1 MRMIDADRLVQKLEE
16 IYDTINPRLLGGKS
30 VRKLILNIIKYCKNE
45 QSQID
50 PESLRPKARWL
61 KISVPFNTGNECSN
75 CGWGYCDSKGF
86 PDFKF
91 CPNCGAKMD
100 LGEGEA

>member
-1 MRMIDADRLVQKLEE
+1 MRLIDADGLVPKLKKFH
-16 IYDTINPRLLGGKS
+16 DMINPRLHGGKA
-30 VRKLILNIIKYCKNE
+30 VRELILNIIKYCEIE

-50 PESLRPKARWL
+50 PESLREHGKW
-61 KISVPFNTGNECSN
+61 IWINDDPFNYECMCSN
-75 CGWGYCDSKGF
+75 CGLENEHIY
-86 PDFKF
+86 PF

>member
-1 MRMIDADRLVQKLEE
+1 MRLIDADGLVPKLKKFH
-16 IYDTINPRLLGGKS
+16 DMINPRLVGGKA
-30 VRKLILNIIKYCKNE
+30 VRELILNIIKYCEIE

-75 CGWGYCDSKGF
+75 CGWGYSESKGF

-91 CPNCGAKMD
+91 CPHCGAKMD
-100 LGEGEA
+100 LGGDVK

>member
-1 MRMIDADRLVQKLEE
+1 MRLIDADRLVPKLKKVH
-16 IYDTINPRLLGGKS
+16 IMSNPRLREGRA
-30 VRKLILNIIKYCKNE
+30 VRELILNIINYFEDEK
-45 QSQID
+45 SQID

-75 CGWGYCDSKGF
+75 CGWGYSDSKGF

-100 LGEGEA
+100 LEVR

>member
-1 MRMIDADRLVQKLEE
+1 MRLVDADRLLSKLKKFHNM
-16 IYDTINPRLLGGKS
+16 INPRLIGGKA
-30 VRKLILNIIKYCKNE
+30 VRELILNIINYFEDEK
-45 QSQID
+45 SQID

-75 CGWGYCDSKGF
+75 CGWGYSDSKGF

-100 LGEGEA
+100 LEVR

>member
-1 MRMIDADRLVQKLEE
+1 MRLIDADKFLSIMKVLNCNLLRLKDIENYIE
-16 IYDTINPRLLGGKS
+16 IYGT
-30 VRKLILNIIKYCKNE
+30 V
-45 QSQID
+45 D

-75 CGWGYCDSKGF
+75 CGWGYSDSKGF

-100 LGEGEA
+100 LEEKN

>member
-1 MRMIDADRLVQKLEE
+1 MRLIDADDFRNWILRQKRLSKN
-16 IYDTINPRLLGGKS
+16 YTIM
-30 VRKLILNIIKYCKNE
+30 ILDETKT
-45 QSQID
+45 ID

-75 CGWGYCDSKGF
+75 CGWGYSDSKGF

-100 LGEGEA
+100 LEVR

>member
-1 MRMIDADRLVQKLEE
+1 MRLIDADDFRNWIFRQKRLSK
-16 IYDTINPRLLGGKS
+16 YYTIM
-30 VRKLILNIIKYCKNE
+30 ILDEMKT
-45 QSQID
+45 ID

-75 CGWGYCDSKGF
+75 CGWGYSESKGF

-100 LGEGEA
+100 LGEGEANGRKAM